1 MMNCRFLT
9 SSSSINT
16 LRPALP
22 SIFVML
28 SIAMFLLGML
38 DDTEQFQILVQ
49 RLNKSRYLHRAPA
62 HHIVDLYNLVE
73 PLDLFSVVEMTQI
86 PPYSFVYL
94 LAGKL
99 VPARRRLTRT
109 GARAYSHNVLGVRT
123 DLPHLFLLRLR
134 RDRPFHECHVQ
145 SGERVVSFERLHVPQ
160 LDHPFPFIEVV
171 VQELRK
177 EDRAVFTAGERKP
190 AYNESLMLV
199 IAARLVW

>member
-1 MMNCRFLT
+1 MNCK
-9 SSSSINT
+9 SSTALSSIRT

-22 SIFVML
+22 SIFVMV

-38 DDTEQFQILVQ
+38 ADTEQFQMLVQ
-49 RLNKSRYLHRAPA
+49 RLQKGRHLHRAPS
-62 HHIVDLYNLVE
+62 HHVVDTYHLIE
-73 PLDLFSVVEMTQI
+73 SLDLFAVVEVTQI
-86 PPYSFVYL
+86 PPDPLIQL
-94 LAGKL
+94 LADEL

-109 GARAYSHNVLGVRT
+109 GARAYSHDVLGVLT

-145 SGERVVSFERLHVPQ
+145 SGERVVSFERLHVPK

>member
-9 SSSSINT
+9 SSSSIVT

-22 SIFVML
+22 SIFVMV

-38 DDTEQFQILVQ
+38 YDTEQFQILLQ
-49 RLNKSRYLHRAPA
+49 RLYEGRHLHRAPA
-62 HHIVDLYNLVE
+62 HHVVDTYHLAQALY
-73 PLDLFSVVEMTQI
+73 LFSVVKVTQI
-86 PPYSFVYL
+86 PPDPLVQL
-94 LAGKL
+94 LADEL

-109 GARAYSHNVLGVRT
+109 GARAYSHHVLGVLT
-123 DLPHLFLLRLR
+123 DLPHLFRLRLR

-145 SGERVVSFERLHVPQ
+145 SGERVVSFERLHVPK